1 MATIT
6 TEQDKDKPV
15 EKDVTRQPRPDA
27 VTPDVTD
34 AEVEGALADL
44 EAGAKKPPGKKP
56 GEDAGAAEVEEDL
69 VDDGKGGRRNRTHAE
84 RREAQRRAAAA
95 DKTRISELEAQ
106 NRELA
111 ERVGRVEGRTAQN
124 DRASLEANIA
134 GTASRISAA
143 KEAKRAAR
151 AANDV
156 ESEELADEALY
167 AARRQHE
174 TLAAIK
180 ARVEHEDR
188 LVREGGG
195 VDRGPPP
202 VDPQVKKLAGG
213 WIAKHDWY
221 DTTLRDEDSKI
232 TYMVDAQI
240 KADGYDPRTSE
251 YYDEL
256 NKRLARRLPHRFT
269 KAAGGGK
276 RGADADEDD
285 DAAGAG
291 READH
296 GGGSPT
302 GGSSRE
308 SAAAGEGQRITIPK
322 DYIQAVKDAGL
333 DWDDPAVKKRMTAR
347 YIQERKNLLGQQN
360 R

>member
-1 MATIT
+1 MATT
-6 TEQDKDKPV
+6 TAEQDKDKPGEKV
-15 EKDVTRQPRPDA
+15 ETRQPRPDV
-27 VTPDVTD
+27 VTPDVTE
-34 AEVEGALADL
+34 AEVEGALAEL
-44 EAGAKKPPGKKP
+44 EAGAKKAPEKKP
-56 GEDAGAAEVEEDL
+56 SESTEDTTGEEDL

-95 DKTRISELEAQ
+95 DKARIADLETQ
-106 NRELA
+106 NRELS

-124 DRASLEANIA
+124 DRVSLEQNIIGA
-134 GTASRISAA
+134 TARIAAA
-143 KEAKRAAR
+143 KEARQAAMEAKDS
-151 AANDV
+151 AAFDM
-156 ESEELADEALY
+156 ADEALH
-167 AARRQHE
+167 AARLQHH
-174 TLAAIK
+174 TLQAIK
-180 ARVEHEDR
+180 ARVLQDDQAA
-188 LVREGGG
+188 REGAG
-195 VDRGPPP
+195 DRGPPQI
-202 VDPQVKKLAGG
+202 DPQLKKLAGA

-232 TYMVDAQI
+232 AFSVDAQI
-240 KADGYDPRTSE
+240 KADGYDPRTPD

-256 NKRLARRLPHRFT
+256 SKRLARRLPHRFT
-269 KAAGGGK
+269 KPAGGGK
-276 RGADADEDD
+276 RGADADGDD
-285 DAAGAG
+285 DAAGGG

-308 SAAAGEGQRITIPK
+308 SAATGEGQRITIPK

-347 YIQERKNLLGQQN
+347 YIQERKNLLGSQN